1 MAETAITI
9 IGKSILSINTI
20 TNDQDNTKFILLVDD
35 EKDILELYTEYL
47 SSNGLKIISFAD
59 PNEALTFL
67 NANPNN
73 CSIVITDYS
82 MSQMT
87 GLDFIKHVRN
97 IDVHFLI
104 KIILITAYIKNNLVV
119 DKSTNFRIDKIIE
132 NPIPLEK
139 LKDEVKMLM
148 SPLSVSN

>member
-1 MAETAITI
+1 M
-9 IGKSILSINTI
+9 SINTI
-20 TNDQDNTKFILLVDD
+20 ANDLDNAKYVLLVDD

-59 PNEALTFL
+59 PKEALTFL
-67 NANPNN
+67 NANLNN
-73 CSIVITDYS
+73 CSMVITDYS

-97 IDVHFLI
+97 IDVNFLI

-119 DKSTNFRIDKIIE
+119 DKSTNLRIDKIIE
-132 NPIPLEK
+132 KPIPLEK
-139 LKDEVKMLM
+139 LKNEVKMLM
-148 SPLSVSN
+148 LPFQLSN

>member
-9 IGKSILSINTI
+9 IGKSIMSINTI

-59 PNEALTFL
+59 PNEALIFL
-67 NANPNN
+67 NANSNN

-87 GLDFIKHVRN
+87 GLDLSSLLELLMYI
-97 IDVHFLI
+97 FL
-104 KIILITAYIKNNLVV
+104 L
-119 DKSTNFRIDKIIE
+119 
-132 NPIPLEK
+132 K
-139 LKDEVKMLM
+139 LYL
-148 SPLSVSN
+148 LLTY

>member
-1 MAETAITI
+1 M
-9 IGKSILSINTI
+9 SINTI

-47 SSNGLKIISFAD
+47 YSNGLKIISFAD

-67 NANPNN
+67 NANSNN
-73 CSIVITDYS
+73 CSIFITDYS

-87 GLDFIKHVRN
+87 GLDFIKPVRI

-104 KIILITAYIKNNLVV
+104 KITLITAYIKNNLVL

-132 NPIPLEK
+132 KTIPLEK

>member
-9 IGKSILSINTI
+9 IGKSIMSINTI

-67 NANPNN
+67 NANSNN

-132 NPIPLEK
+132 KPIPLEK